1 MIPCMTKQ
9 LISFKHLSVKAKYAL
24 AFWIAISLY
33 CFIQSVLRSR
43 LNNYLIFEN
52 TFFNLIHQ
60 KSLYTD
66 YPELHDD
73 TNHYGPIFSVFMA
86 PFALLPRTL
95 GFLLWNLFNCALL
108 FKAIQTIHIKH
119 RDDIYLIALPCFVSS
134 MLSQQF
140 NPATAA
146 LIIFSYTLR
155 NYHRGFWSA
164 FCIVLGTFIKLY
176 GIVGLAFFFFIK
188 DKKHFVLYLVL
199 WSIIL
204 FVLPMFFSSPTYV
217 LNSYAEWK
225 SSLSVKNI
233 SNIGSLTG
241 DLSVMGMVR
250 VLFSFHIPTSYFLI
264 IGAGLF
270 LLPYT
275 NTGQY
280 KSNKFRMLILAMTL
294 MFPVLFSSGTEDCTY
309 IIAVVGVGV
318 WFNYSAKNLTNK
330 LLLAGVILASFDFPL
345 MLFPDFTERYPLI
358 IKVICLPYF
367 VVWIKTIKMAFQY
380 KRINDLVFT

>member
-1 MIPCMTKQ
+1 
-9 LISFKHLSVKAKYAL
+9 
-24 AFWIAISLY
+24 
-33 CFIQSVLRSR
+33 
-43 LNNYLIFEN
+43 
-52 TFFNLIHQ
+52 
-60 KSLYTD
+60 
-66 YPELHDD
+66 
-73 TNHYGPIFSVFMA
+73 
-86 PFALLPRTL
+86 
-95 GFLLWNLFNCALL
+95 
-108 FKAIQTIHIKH
+108 
-119 RDDIYLIALPCFVSS
+119 
-134 MLSQQF
+134 
-140 NPATAA
+140 
-146 LIIFSYTLR
+146 
-155 NYHRGFWSA
+155 
-164 FCIVLGTFIKLY
+164 
-176 GIVGLAFFFFIK
+176 
-188 DKKHFVLYLVL
+188 
-199 WSIIL
+199 
-204 FVLPMFFSSPTYV
+204 
-217 LNSYAEWK
+217 
-225 SSLSVKNI
+225 
-233 SNIGSLTG
+233 
-241 DLSVMGMVR
+241 MVR